1 MASEKELAFN
11 WDMGDGVS
19 FNFKCFI
26 DRIDFV
32 EGKLR
37 IVDYKTGSDD
47 VQISKPD
54 DFEDLFAPDSN
65 GAHKKALLQLLL
77 YCNAYATHEHYA
89 DDITPVIYK
98 FRDVD
103 KCLNGKYDIQQS
115 YLNGKSIRY
124 KPVDGYLN
132 DLKMTSSWNGSEK
145 SYVIFLTGTCRL
157 CKPSTKIDVCI
168 VNSIKFAHAVKI
180 RRKYFVPLRKKCIF
194 VPLLRIPCVMGS

>member
-1 MASEKELAFN
+1 
-11 WDMGDGVS
+11 MGDGVS

-32 EGKLR
+32 NGKLR

-132 DLKMTSSWNGSEK
+132 DLKNDKFLERIRK
-145 SYVIFLTGTCRL
+145 VIRDIFDKDVPFVQTEH
-157 CKPSTKIDVCI
+157 KIDVCI

-180 RRKYFVPLRKKCIF
+180 RRKYFVPLRKKRIF
-194 VPLLRIPCVMGS
+194 VPLFKDSMCDGKLRSKALNFE

>member
-1 MASEKELAFN
+1 MRL
-11 WDMGDGVS
+11 
-19 FNFKCFI
+19 
-26 DRIDFV
+26 
-32 EGKLR
+32 
-37 IVDYKTGSDD
+37 TGSDD

-132 DLKMTSSWNGSEK
+132 DLKNDKFLERIRKVIRDIFDKDVPFVQTEHKSSLLL
-145 SYVIFLTGTCRL
+145 YF
-157 CKPSTKIDVCI
+157 KPHSLAPRFFSFAVNAFASAIDCSSSAGVA
-168 VNSIKFAHAVKI
+168 KAW
-180 RRKYFVPLRKKCIF
+180 R
-194 VPLLRIPCVMGS
+194 

>member
-65 GAHKKALLQLLL
+65 GAHKKLFCNCCYTATHMQLMSIMQMTLHLL
-77 YCNAYATHEHYA
+77 Y
-89 DDITPVIYK
+89 I
-98 FRDVD
+98 
-103 KCLNGKYDIQQS
+103 
-115 YLNGKSIRY
+115 
-124 KPVDGYLN
+124 
-132 DLKMTSSWNGSEK
+132 SSEMWIN
-145 SYVIFLTGTCRL
+145 V
-157 CKPSTKIDVCI
+157 
-168 VNSIKFAHAVKI
+168 
-180 RRKYFVPLRKKCIF
+180 
-194 VPLLRIPCVMGS
+194 

>member
-65 GAHKKALLQLLL
+65 GGA
-77 YCNAYATHEHYA
+77 
-89 DDITPVIYK
+89 
-98 FRDVD
+98 
-103 KCLNGKYDIQQS
+103 
-115 YLNGKSIRY
+115 
-124 KPVDGYLN
+124 
-132 DLKMTSSWNGSEK
+132 
-145 SYVIFLTGTCRL
+145 
-157 CKPSTKIDVCI
+157 
-168 VNSIKFAHAVKI
+168 
-180 RRKYFVPLRKKCIF
+180 
-194 VPLLRIPCVMGS
+194 